1 MTTLIWTIIAFLAGS
16 LPFSVWLGRLAL
28 RTDIRGYGDH
38 NPGATNVARAG
49 GWQWGVLALLLDMFK
64 GALPVGLA
72 WYWGGLSDWALV
84 PVALAPILGHAYS
97 PFLRFQGGKA
107 LAVTVG
113 VWGGLTVGE
122 GPLVM
127 VTLLLIWYAL
137 IAVDGWAVLLT
148 GLSFGAYLLVTDKE
162 GYLLAIWTAN
172 MLLVIWKHR
181 ADLVTLPHLRP
192 WLHNIGTG
200 HALARRPRE

>member
-1 MTTLIWTIIAFLAGS
+1 MMTTFIWTIIAFWAGA

-28 RTDIRGYGDH
+28 RTDIRRYGDQ

-49 GWQWGVLALLLDMFK
+49 GWQWGALALLLDMIK

-72 WYWGGLSDWALV
+72 WYWGGLSDWALL
-84 PVALAPILGHAYS
+84 PVALAPIVGHAYS

-122 GPLVM
+122 GPLVL

-148 GLSFGAYLLVTDKE
+148 GLSFGAYLLITDKDA
-162 GYLLAIWTAN
+162 YLLAIWAGN
-172 MLLVIWKHR
+172 MLLVAWKHR
-181 ADLVTLPHLRP
+181 ADLARLPHLRP
-192 WLHNIGTG
+192 WLHIPGG
-200 HALARRPRE
+200 GQAERE